1 MLDYEGNS
9 TTSFPSPHI
18 ICVSH
23 LLRYRLC
30 CSSKR
35 LSLEIMTQTS
45 SRSLTWAHQALFNTY
60 TCLECTEKEWQPPSS
75 LLSHSLFAFS
85 SPLLSSP
92 LLSSPSIHP
101 SLPLSLP
108 PFPSKPMLCKGG
120 RLTQQFLPRVYEC
133 AQERAHRQD
142 YSRWRRQRRTITD

>member
-92 LLSSPSIHP
+92 LLSSPLHPSIHP
-101 SLPLSLP
+101 SLSPSPPSLP
-108 PFPSKPMLCKGG
+108 NPCSAKGG
-120 RLTQQFLPRVYEC
+120 DWHSSFCPGC
-133 AQERAHRQD
+133 MSAHR
-142 YSRWRRQRRTITD
+142 RERTDRIIVGEGGSGGQ